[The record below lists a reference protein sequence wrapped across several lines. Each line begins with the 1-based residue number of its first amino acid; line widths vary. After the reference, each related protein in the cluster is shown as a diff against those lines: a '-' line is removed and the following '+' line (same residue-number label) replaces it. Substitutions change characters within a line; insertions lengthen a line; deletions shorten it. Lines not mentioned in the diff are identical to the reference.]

1 MLSHMHLHLLASC
14 SILLII
20 LRCVVWLWYAIVS
33 KWQESLLC
41 TCTLVCTLFP
51 FQRVRS
57 PGTGYTAKDRPPFA
71 VATCNTVSKWLKCD
85 ITIFLS
91 PRKNY
96 QGNVQLLPNHM
107 ANKPRQPRWKL
118 VSYPSQLDWSQSQR
132 GSSKQLV
139 LVNLNQ
145 MEVNEWVIATQ
156 LWAINGVSRIG
167 PLMVIFTQLHC
178 KTFSYITSDNSSDQW
193 TSLFSSQEC
202 SGARTWTFGHRC
214 RLL

>member
-1 MLSHMHLHLLASC
+1 MDSNADS
-14 SILLII
+14 
-20 LRCVVWLWYAIVS
+20 
-33 KWQESLLC
+33 
-41 TCTLVCTLFP
+41 
-51 FQRVRS
+51 
-57 PGTGYTAKDRPPFA
+57 
-71 VATCNTVSKWLKCD
+71 D
-85 ITIFLS
+85 ITTFLS

-156 LWAINGVSRIG
+156 PWAINGVSKIG
-167 PLMVIFTQLHC
+167 LLMVIFTQLHC
-178 KTFSYITSDNSSDQW
+178 KAFSYITSDNRNDQW
-193 TSLFSSQEC
+193 TSLLSSLDNVVEQEPEHLDIGAGFSKI
-202 SGARTWTFGHRC
+202 W
-214 RLL
+214 LLTVVAQHFAFIPIHPYTHTHTPIPIPPPTPTHVHTHTHTHTHAHTNTHTLL